1 MTPSG
6 PQKTDDE
13 SARATAVQWT
23 IRRDRGLSATE
34 AIEFELWLAA
44 DPRHGEAMRQIDGAW
59 TLLERTPEAYA
70 IRELALLRQR
80 RRRRRFMAGLL
91 LPAAA
96 ALVLGSILWWQGRV
110 PQAPVEPVSVTPG
123 PQLLALADGSLVK
136 LNSNA
141 ELTED
146 FDAAERRVHL
156 RRGEAHFAVKKDATR
171 PFIVVVGNV
180 RLRAV
185 GTAFNVNWSSS
196 QVEVL
201 VTEGRVRVDTQ
212 VAADASETMLE
223 AGERAIVPAP
233 ASSRDHT
240 SAASIVVERLNA
252 AQMNRILAWQESL
265 LKLGGA
271 SLEELASYFER
282 HFGQRM
288 ILEDPEIGKLRA
300 GGRIRGDHPEVF
312 VNLLASTFDLEF
324 EQKSD
329 GAWILRK
336 KNPTSR

>member
-13 SARATAVQWT
+13 RARATAVQWT

-44 DPRHGEAMRQIDGAW
+44 DPLHGEAMRQIDAAW
-59 TLLERTPEAYA
+59 ALLERTPEAYA

-80 RRRRRFMAGLL
+80 RRRRRFMAGFL
-91 LPAAA
+91 LPIAA
-96 ALVLGSILWWQGRV
+96 ALVVGSIFWWQGRIL
-110 PQAPVEPVSVTPG
+110 PVAAEPVFAEPG

-141 ELTED
+141 ELAED

-156 RRGEAHFAVKKDATR
+156 RRGEAHFTVKKDSTR

-185 GTAFNVNWSSS
+185 GTAFNVNWLSS

-201 VTEGRVRVDTQ
+201 VTEGRVRVDTT
-212 VAADASETMLE
+212 VAADAAETMLE
-223 AGERAIVPAP
+223 AGERAIVPSPSFSNDQVQA
-233 ASSRDHT
+233 D
-240 SAASIVVERLNA
+240 SIVVERLNA
-252 AQMNRILAWQESL
+252 AQMNRILAWQSTL
-265 LKLGGA
+265 VKLGGS

-288 ILEDPEIGKLRA
+288 ILEDRDIGKLRA
-300 GGRIRGDHPEVF
+300 GGRIRADHPEAF
-312 VNLLASTFDLEF
+312 VSLLATTFDLEF
-324 EQKSD
+324 EKTSE

-336 KNPTSR
+336 KNHISR